1 MSNIQF
7 FDTYWHL
14 NFGAYYYLLALASQY
29 SFLSAF
35 FSPSAIVFPFDKVQL
50 LDIIDS
56 MKATTIIGLKH
67 KGKVAI
73 GCDGQVTTGEVVMK
87 HTARKIRK
95 MYNNQILTGFAGST
109 ADALTLFERFES
121 KLEEYNGNLPRSVV
135 ELAKDWRQDKV
146 LRRLEAM
153 LAILDL
159 NHAYIV
165 SGSGDI
171 VEPDDGITA
180 IGSGSAYALA
190 ACRALIKY
198 SNLPAKGI
206 VEESIKI
213 ASGICIYTNSEIFIE
228 EL

>member
-1 MSNIQF
+1 
-7 FDTYWHL
+7 
-14 NFGAYYYLLALASQY
+14 
-29 SFLSAF
+29 
-35 FSPSAIVFPFDKVQL
+35 
-50 LDIIDS
+50 
-56 MKATTIIGLKH
+56 MKNTTIIGLRH

-95 MYNNQILTGFAGST
+95 MYNNKILTGFAGST

-121 KLEEYNGNLPRSVV
+121 KLEEFRGNLSRSII

-153 LAILDL
+153 LAILDRD
-159 NHAYIV
+159 HAYIV

-171 VEPDDGITA
+171 IEPDDGILA
-180 IGSGSAYALA
+180 IGSGGSYALA
-190 ACRALIKY
+190 ACRALVKY
-198 SNLPAKGI
+198 SNLSAKEI
-206 VEESIKI
+206 VEEAIEI
-213 ASGICIYTNSEIFIE
+213 AAGICIYTNTEIFIE

>member
-1 MSNIQF
+1 MEF
-7 FDTYWHL
+7 
-14 NFGAYYYLLALASQY
+14 
-29 SFLSAF
+29 
-35 FSPSAIVFPFDKVQL
+35 
-50 LDIIDS
+50 
-56 MKATTIIGLKH
+56 MKGTTIIGLKH

-73 GCDGQVTTGEVVMK
+73 GCDGQVTAGDTIMK

-95 MYNNQILTGFAGST
+95 MYNNQILVGFAGST

-121 KLEEYNGNLPRSVV
+121 KLDEYGGNLPRSVV

-153 LAILDL
+153 LAILNKD
-159 NHAYIV
+159 HAYIV

-171 VEPDDGITA
+171 IEPDDGIVA
-180 IGSGSAYALA
+180 IGSGGSYALA
-190 ACRALIKY
+190 ACRAMTLHADIT
-198 SNLPAKGI
+198 AKKI

-213 ASGICIYTNSEIFIE
+213 AAAICIYTNKEIFIE